1 MKTLR
6 KIIPL
11 FVLGTTV
18 TGCTVYSPKPGKK
31 ENVIGTYELVTYN
44 LKHDQTQQETYD
56 AKAEKGVVAY
66 FTVPED
72 GYAYYAYKDNNTP
85 ARITQMYAT
94 FEYDSEKTNLVSYV
108 ALDDGVTKK
117 WEWEKEPGCLD
128 EPRYAFRDEA
138 FKKTLNYTI
147 THTSPAWY
155 TSYHEINYQAV
166 VYKKIS
172 KDASLAKL
180 NSLMGTS
187 FSFDRPYEMKALS
200 GRYVYRCQ
208 PVEGSG
214 GDTKGIYEYGIID
227 YDTLSNGQVDFIY
240 SLKSNPG
247 RTTKK
252 LNISVS
258 EPGRSLKLE
267 GLGKTFY
274 SEGGPEGL
282 PRGGFSTKM
291 DDYGPEES
299 INWESFSSYY
309 SSDLSVEEIIELER
323 TPQGP
328 YVMHRV
334 NGGQKEFAELT
345 YNESYELFVNGL
357 ELQANEEFAVC
368 QVGSIWSYF
377 EDYQDDGTAGGKVVE
392 GSVGGTVWKDGEEV
406 ERHNFKVT
414 ETGTYDIKVD
424 TYGKVHVVHQ

>member
-11 FVLGTTV
+11 FVLGTTLP
-18 TGCTVYSPKPGKK
+18 GCTVYSPKPGKK

-44 LKHDQTQQETYD
+44 LKHDQTQSETYD

-66 FTVPED
+66 FTVPAD

-94 FEYDSEKTNLVSYV
+94 FEYDSEKTDLVSYV

-117 WEWEKEPGCLD
+117 WEWEKGPGCLD
-128 EPRYAFRDEA
+128 EPKYAFRDET

-147 THTSPAWY
+147 THSSPAWY

-172 KDASLAKL
+172 KEASLAKL
-180 NSLMGTS
+180 NSLMGTN

-214 GDTKGIYEYGIID
+214 GDTKGIYEYGILD

-247 RTTKK
+247 KTTKK

-258 EPGRSLKLE
+258 EPGHSLKLE

-274 SEGGPEGL
+274 SEAGSEGL
-282 PRGGFSTKM
+282 PRGAFSTKM

-299 INWESFSSYY
+299 INWENFSSYY
-309 SSDLSVEEIIELER
+309 QTDLSIDEIIELER
-323 TPQGP
+323 TPLAP

-334 NGGQKEFAELT
+334 GDQQKNFEALSYNAEGEA
-345 YNESYELFVNGL
+345 YVNGL
-357 ELQANEEFAVC
+357 TLANGEQFAIC
-368 QVGSIWSYF
+368 DQSYSWKYF
-377 EDYQDDGTAGGKVVE
+377 EDYVEEDTAHGKVE
-392 GSVGGTVWKDGEEV
+392 MGTSAGTVWDGTEEV
-406 ERHNFKVT
+406 ERHFLQVT
-414 ETGTYDIKVD
+414 EAGEYNIKLD
-424 TYGKVHVVHQ
+424 TYGKIHVVH